1 MHFPKTKTDFIC
13 ILYDLVFLGGTWKD
27 GGAMDKEVIGGV
39 DLRCG
44 LRRVRVRVGLEGKSI
59 LI

>member
-1 MHFPKTKTDFIC
+1 MHFPETKTNFIC

-39 DLRCG
+39 DLLHEKG
-44 LRRVRVRVGLEGKSI
+44 AGTGWL
-59 LI
+59 